1 MVDIKE
7 LHNRFEHGKMI
18 QTGGASMDEVK
29 VVKSFRIPPTL
40 WEKFQAK
47 AKKDGYKATELLN
60 MLVEAYVREDVK
72 IGWSIRPH

>member
-1 MVDIKE
+1 
-7 LHNRFEHGKMI
+7 
-18 QTGGASMDEVK
+18 MDKVK

-47 AKKDGYKATELLN
+47 AKKDGYKPTELLN